1 MKIFHPELLS
11 KAGIRI
17 DARKNS
23 NASPTPLHVHHG
35 VEIVYVYSGAGATA
49 IGGTSYPITKGT
61 VCLIPEGLT
70 HHYTTEHPF
79 RFYNILFGFD
89 VFSEPEISEL
99 RALPMMTP
107 LFFDAGRNG
116 IRTLSLMP
124 TQHLIF
130 EFTAENLI
138 HEVGAPNV
146 FSLVRAKTLLKELL
160 LIIARK
166 ALAPQQIFCASPS
179 RAFIRMLGFVHEH
192 YTEKVSLR
200 QVAEAGGLSEK
211 YASVVFQESAGKGFV
226 DYLTQLRL
234 DTARHLLR
242 TSELPIIEIAFRC
255 GFNDASY
262 FALQFK
268 RFTHQSPRQFRNQ
281 PITKFS

>member
-1 MKIFHPELLS
+1 MKIFHPEVLS
-11 KAGIRI
+11 KAGLRI

-35 VEIVYVYSGAGATA
+35 VELVYVYSGAGTTA
-49 IGGTSYPITKGT
+49 IDGTIYPITKGT

-89 VFSEPEISEL
+89 VFSPPELAEL
-99 RALPMMTP
+99 RALPMMTS
-107 LFFDAGRNG
+107 LFFDAGKNG
-116 IRTLSLMP
+116 SRTLSLMP
-124 TQHLIF
+124 TQHLLF

-146 FSLVRAKTLLKELL
+146 FSLVRAKALVKELL
-160 LIIARK
+160 ILIARK
-166 ALAPQQIFCASPS
+166 AQEPRQAFCARPS
-179 RAFIRMLGFVHEH
+179 RSFIRMLGFVHEH
-192 YTEKVSLR
+192 YTEKVSLG
-200 QVAEAGGLSEK
+200 QVAAAGGLSEK
-211 YASVVFQESAGKGFV
+211 YASVVFQESAGKSFV

-234 DTARHLLR
+234 DMAKHLLK
-242 TSELPIIEIAFRC
+242 TSDAPIIEIAFRC

-262 FALQFK
+262 FTLQFK
-268 RFTHQSPRQFRNQ
+268 RDTHQTPRQFRHQ
-281 PITKFS
+281 AITKSL